1 MKPKTNPKPKTQT
14 QTDDEGL
21 TKTNKTV
28 SSAPCKNTRQ
38 EVGGL
43 MSFKDVEENK
53 HSEYLFPPHL

>member
-1 MKPKTNPKPKTQT
+1 MVNLKPKTNLKTQT
-14 QTDDEGL
+14 QTDDEDL
-21 TKTNKTV
+21 TKTKTKTV

-53 HSEYLFPPHL
+53 HS